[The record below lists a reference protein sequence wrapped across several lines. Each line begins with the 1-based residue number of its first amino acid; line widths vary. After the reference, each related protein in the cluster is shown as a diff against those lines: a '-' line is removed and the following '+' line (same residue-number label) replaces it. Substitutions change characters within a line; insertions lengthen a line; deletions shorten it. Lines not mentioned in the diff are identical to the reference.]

1 MLGESHPPKEAKRV
15 KISPFE
21 LIIESLHNP
30 AEGNSGLGRQAG
42 GGQAVSARKE
52 RTVGG
57 ATRSKRVITQQCRHF
72 QVASRSDSGSRPRSR
87 PTPARVRQEMVSE
100 HVLDSRRVSQITI
113 GSREAVQSRA
123 GRKAAG
129 ARGPFLGGVR

>member
-15 KISPFE
+15 TISPFE
-21 LIIESLHNP
+21 WIIESLHNP
-30 AEGNSGLGRQAG
+30 AEGISGLGRQAG

-72 QVASRSDSGSRPRSR
+72 QVASSPDSGSRPRSR
-87 PTPARVRQEMVSE
+87 PTPARVRQECVRATS
-100 HVLDSRRVSQITI
+100 SNQQGITRLSCVI
-113 GSREAVQSRA
+113 GVILADNEWAPPATINHDTHLQY
-123 GRKAAG
+123 
-129 ARGPFLGGVR
+129 